1 MGGNGGRTQHRSSPN
16 RSKSLLSQRT
26 FILFIIFNQIIHYL
40 PNTNIFLEFKSLL
53 SSESIYFFRQ
63 TPKHTE
69 TLLFRVSVQF
79 IRVGTVGEQKKLFVR
94 IPNGITLLK
103 PIKQMLQEIINYI
116 LQYYKKEKTF
126 FFCSQRPNTAQ
137 KHKLVL
143 KLSPSQQAYWLFI
156 GKILNKEIF
165 FRFCWS
171 NNVSLFFRCFPGQ
184 QPIHVSFK
192 VNYFFTKFK
201 IYLIYCFPGS
211 F

>member
-40 PNTNIFLEFKSLL
+40 PNTNIFLEFKFLL

-103 PIKQMLQEIINYI
+103 PQSKC
-116 LQYYKKEKTF
+116 YKKLLTIYF
-126 FFCSQRPNTAQ
+126 NTI
-137 KHKLVL
+137 KK
-143 KLSPSQQAYWLFI
+143 KKRS
-156 GKILNKEIF
+156 
-165 FRFCWS
+165 
-171 NNVSLFFRCFPGQ
+171 
-184 QPIHVSFK
+184 SFAPK
-192 VNYFFTKFK
+192 DPTLPKSTNQF
-201 IYLIYCFPGS
+201 
-211 F
+211 